1 MRRKILVPL
10 VTILVVAFGGLGLTL
25 ATGSSPELGLDL
37 QGGVSVVLAPT
48 GEASG
53 EQLDQALAIIR
64 DRVDALGV
72 AEPDI
77 TRQGDNIVVQL
88 PGAKNRDRALALV
101 GQTAEL
107 RFRPVLRASRS
118 TPTLAEARRRPRS
131 GSARAGGP
139 GRRGRH
145 DHDDGRRHV
154 DVVGGRR
161 ARRGR
166 GAAAPAQ
173 RRRPRRPPRP
183 RRATRARRPRP
194 GRARSPRACPS

>member
-1 MRRKILVPL
+1 CGWSTRTTRSTRRLRRRGTRRRWGAAPRRVAASTTATVAPRPPTRPTTARAAPGPPPSELMRRKILVPL
-10 VTILVVAFGGLGLTL
+10 VTILVAAFGGLGLTL

-88 PGAKNRDRALALV
+88 PGAKNRDRAL
-101 GQTAEL
+101 
-107 RFRPVLRASRS
+107 
-118 TPTLAEARRRPRS
+118 
-131 GSARAGGP
+131 
-139 GRRGRH
+139 
-145 DHDDGRRHV
+145 
-154 DVVGGRR
+154 
-161 ARRGR
+161 
-166 GAAAPAQ
+166 
-173 RRRPRRPPRP
+173 
-183 RRATRARRPRP
+183 
-194 GRARSPRACPS
+194 